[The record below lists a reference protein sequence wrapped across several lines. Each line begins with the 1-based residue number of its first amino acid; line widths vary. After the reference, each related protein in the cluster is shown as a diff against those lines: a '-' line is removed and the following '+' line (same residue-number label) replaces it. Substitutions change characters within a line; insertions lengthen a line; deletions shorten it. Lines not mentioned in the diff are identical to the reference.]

1 MKKTVW
7 TFGLISGGIL
17 SAMMLIT
24 MPLQLKIG
32 FDHGALIGYSTMVAA
47 SLLIYF
53 GVRSYR
59 DNVRGGTVGFGRALA
74 VALLIGTIAS
84 ACYVATWEA
93 LFFGF
98 MPDFGEQY
106 AAHHIDKI
114 RASGAPQ
121 AEIDKQVDEMKK
133 FAEMYKN
140 PFVNVAMTFL
150 EPLPVEIL
158 VSLLS
163 AGVLSRKRRKDE
175 AEPAPA

>member
-1 MKKTVW
+1 MKKVVW

-24 MPLQLKIG
+24 MPLQSKLG
-32 FDHGALIGYSTMVAA
+32 FDHGELIGYATMVAA

-59 DNVRGGTVGFGRALA
+59 DNVGGGTVGFGRALA
-74 VALLIGTIAS
+74 VALLIGMIAS
-84 ACYVATWEA
+84 ACYVATWEV

-98 MPDFGEQY
+98 MPDFGEKY
-106 AAHHIDKI
+106 AAHQIDKLQ
-114 RASGAPQ
+114 ASGAPQ

-133 FAEMYKN
+133 FAQMYKN
-140 PFVNVAMTFL
+140 PFVNVAYTFL

-158 VSLLS
+158 VSLVS
-163 AGVLSRKRRKDE
+163 AGVISRKRRRDQAE
-175 AEPAPA
+175 AAPA

>member
-1 MKKTVW
+1 MKKVVW

-24 MPLQLKIG
+24 MPLQSELG
-32 FDHGALIGYSTMVAA
+32 FDHGELIGYATMVAA

-59 DNVRGGTVGFGRALA
+59 DNVGGGTVGFGRALA

-84 ACYVATWEA
+84 ACYVATWEV

-98 MPDFGEQY
+98 MPDFGEKY
-106 AAHHIDKI
+106 AAHQIDKLH
-114 RASGAPQ
+114 ASGAPQ

-133 FAEMYKN
+133 FAQMYKN
-140 PFVNVAMTFL
+140 PFVNMAYTFM

-158 VSLLS
+158 VSLVS
-163 AGVLSRKRRKDE
+163 AGVISRKRRRDHAE
-175 AEPAPA
+175 AATA

>member
-1 MKKTVW
+1 MKDSQAALSH
-7 TFGLISGGIL
+7 GLAL
-17 SAMMLIT
+17 RDMLIT

-59 DNVRGGTVGFGRALA
+59 DSVGGGTVGFGRALA

-98 MPDFGEQY
+98 MPDFGEKY

-121 AEIDKQVDEMKK
+121 AEIDEQVDEMTTDEPCSTGNEDGRHSVVPSSK
-133 FAEMYKN
+133 FQV
-140 PFVNVAMTFL
+140 P
-150 EPLPVEIL
+150 
-158 VSLLS
+158 S
-163 AGVLSRKRRKDE
+163 
-175 AEPAPA
+175 

>member
-1 MKKTVW
+1 MKKIVW

-17 SAMMLIT
+17 SAMMLVT

-59 DNVRGGTVGFGRALA
+59 DNVGGGTVRFGRAFA
-74 VALLIGTIAS
+74 VALLIGGIAS

-93 LFFGF
+93 LFFEV
-98 MPDFGEQY
+98 MPDFGERY
-106 AAHHIDKI
+106 ATHQIDKI
-114 RASGAPQ
+114 KASGAPP
-121 AEIDKQVDEMKK
+121 AEIERQIDETKN
-133 FAEMYKN
+133 FAKMYRN

-158 VSLLS
+158 VSLIS
-163 AGVLSRKRRKDE
+163 AAMLSRKRRTDE
-175 AEPAPA
+175 AEAAPA